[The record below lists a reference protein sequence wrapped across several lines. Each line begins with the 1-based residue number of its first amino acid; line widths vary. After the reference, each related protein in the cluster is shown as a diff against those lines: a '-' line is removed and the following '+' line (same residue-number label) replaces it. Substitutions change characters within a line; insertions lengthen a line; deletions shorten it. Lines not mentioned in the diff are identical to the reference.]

1 MLHTEQITFQKNPNT
16 LRINLLDMNL
26 TKAGES
32 KTKINQRNN
41 LLKKNKDNIAY
52 KLLIKKI
59 AFQLKKRTKLPK
71 CKIFKFYL
79 SYRLLVQRIAKR
91 LKATAKKLNFWEKND
106 IEMTMQ
112 DVDQIQEIASTAI
125 KIIQKQG
132 KKNQRKKNIT
142 SSGRQKNK
150 SPKVKLTLLKKSEEE
165 KLNKDKNNINMIVED
180 KKGKNRLQNILND
193 LKNIQINKKDMNTFM
208 KKFGAFMQ
216 DNNIEIIRDNKLP
229 RFTHKEDEYLLTQKG
244 FWIKYIIYIS
254 EKYKNELNLFIFI
267 NFIEQFYLWCKDP
280 GDSMDFIVEIKL
292 QIYKIF
298 DEQKINDF
306 LSINKLEKL
315 DQLFERYKNLNS
327 EEEKENII
335 ETKVDITNCT
345 CPTCTQKGYIQKVI
359 DYNNSHNQISFAK
372 KNNLYYSP
380 MSQYIK
386 FDKSKTLHNNGQVD
400 IEYSILANNKYY
412 DNNVFN
418 FLNKIEKGKAESEK
432 KKKRNTSTKKKTSEK
447 KMNKE
452 QTIKIQEVIE
462 IDEEKK
468 SNKNNKNKKAK
479 KGKNDRIIAILDLM
493 SLDDVSDNE

>member
-165 KLNKDKNNINMIVED
+165 KLNKDKNNINMIVEY
-180 KKGKNRLQNILND
+180 KKGKNKLTTILNN
-193 LKNIQINKKDMNTFM
+193 LKNIQVNKKDMNTFM

-229 RFTHKEDEYLLTQKG
+229 RFTHNEDEFLLTQKG

-327 EEEKENII
+327 EE
-335 ETKVDITNCT
+335 
-345 CPTCTQKGYIQKVI
+345 
-359 DYNNSHNQISFAK
+359 
-372 KNNLYYSP
+372 
-380 MSQYIK
+380 
-386 FDKSKTLHNNGQVD
+386 
-400 IEYSILANNKYY
+400 
-412 DNNVFN
+412 
-418 FLNKIEKGKAESEK
+418 
-432 KKKRNTSTKKKTSEK
+432 
-447 KMNKE
+447 
-452 QTIKIQEVIE
+452 
-462 IDEEKK
+462 
-468 SNKNNKNKKAK
+468 
-479 KGKNDRIIAILDLM
+479 
-493 SLDDVSDNE
+493 